1 MKILALTFPS
11 LWNRKF
17 TVLLTILSIALSVAL
32 LLGVEKIRTSARA
45 SFSSTIS
52 GTDLIIGARTG
63 PVQLLLYSV
72 FRIGNATNNMT
83 WESYQDIASHKSVKW
98 SVPLSLGDSHRGYA
112 VLGTTS
118 DYFEHYRYGRKQQ
131 LEFASGEPF
140 DDLFHAVVG
149 SEVASALGYQTGS
162 EIVVAH
168 GTGSVSFANH
178 KDKPFVVSGVLERTG
193 TPVDR
198 TVHVSLNAIEAIHI
212 GWESGAPQAGKQ
224 VSAEDARK
232 MELHPEAITAFLVGV
247 KNKIGIFQLQR
258 AVNEYREEPLLA
270 VLPGVA
276 LQELW
281 SLIGVAEK
289 ALVAVSICVVLIGLV
304 GMLTAILTSLNERR
318 REIAILRSCGARPGH
333 VFTLFIGEAVVV
345 TVTGIALGIGLLYL
359 VLLATQPII
368 ESKFG
373 LYVGI
378 SGLTPYDLTLL
389 GIVFVAGAL
398 IGAVPAILAYRRS
411 LADGLTLR
419 I

>member
-11 LWNRKF
+11 LLNRKF
-17 TVLLTILSIALSVAL
+17 TVMLTVLAIALSVAL
-32 LLGVEKIRTSARA
+32 LLGVEKIRTSAKA

-72 FRIGNATNNMT
+72 FRIGSATNNIT
-83 WESYQDIASHKSVKW
+83 WESYEDIVSDKAVKW
-98 SVPLSLGDSHRGYA
+98 SVPMSLGDSHRGYA
-112 VLGTTS
+112 VLGTT
-118 DYFEHYRYGRKQQ
+118 DAYFEHYRFGRKQP
-131 LEFASGEPF
+131 LSFADGKPF
-140 DDLFHAVVG
+140 NDLFEAVVG
-149 SEVASALGYQTGS
+149 SEVAEALGYSVGS

-178 KDKPFVVSGVLERTG
+178 KDKPFTVSGVLERTG

-212 GWESGAPQAGKQ
+212 GWESGAPRGAK
-224 VSAEDARK
+224 VSADDARK

-247 KNKIGIFQLQR
+247 KSKLAIFKLQR
-258 AVNEYREEPLLA
+258 KVNEYREEPLLA

-281 SLIGVAEK
+281 SLVGVAEK

-333 VFTLFIGEAVVV
+333 VFGLFMSEAIIV
-345 TVTGIALGIGLLYL
+345 TVAGILLGVALLYI
-359 VLLATQPII
+359 VLLVAQPVI

-378 SGLTPYDLTLL
+378 TGLTAYDVTLL
-389 GIVFVAGAL
+389 GVVLAAAIV
-398 IGAVPAILAYRRS
+398 IGAVPAILAYKRS